1 MMKVRQAKKPV
12 SEIEEAEDAKLSA
25 GDWWPHP
32 TQNLNSWMLSEA
44 PDAISG
50 VFTHQKY
57 N

>member
-1 MMKVRQAKKPV
+1 MKVRQAKKPV

-32 TQNLNSWMLSEA
+32 TKNLNSWMLSEA
-44 PDAISG
+44 SDAISG